1 MKFTAATAAAVL
13 AGSADAFWRMECRG
27 RSGLARLDPLVNPGV
42 ASTHAHTIFGSSGF
56 TESSGS
62 DELLAGD
69 CTSCAVTEDKSAYW
83 TPPMYFKDAATGQY
97 KIVDQVGG
105 MLSYYFLNY
114 APGETK
120 ITAFPH
126 GMEMIAGD
134 TNLRNF
140 SVAESDP
147 SSQTGLAQKAVG
159 FNCLNYG
166 KAAEGSL
173 YRHFMPDKAYLDA
186 NCKDGIRAELMF
198 PSCWNGKDVTSKNKM
213 DHVAYPSSVMDG
225 SCPEG
230 FPIRL
235 PGLFYETIWNT
246 AEFDGVDG
254 EFVFSNG
261 DPTGYGY
268 HGDFIMG
275 WEEEFLQSAVDTC
288 TNNSGRIQDCP
299 LFTLQDDVTS
309 QACQIKKSGL
319 IANILAADNLVGPIA
334 NLPGGV
340 KLTPGPDYVVK
351 GAPAADDSASTLVV
365 PTLSHS
371 AGSTI
376 APSETAA
383 PGGVFKE
390 NNAVVA
396 DVKVEAPATTAKP
409 TLSLADNQK
418 VSSTSYITK
427 DGSVVE
433 VIVIEELTTVTDEP
447 KTRTVTAAAGARKR
461 AHRHGRRHN

>member
-13 AGSADAFWRMECRG
+13 AGSAEAFWRMECRG

-42 ASTHAHTIFGSSGF
+42 ASSHAHTIFGSSGF
-56 TESSGS
+56 TESSGT

-83 TPPMYFKDAATGQY
+83 TPPMYFKNAATGQY
-97 KIVDQVGG
+97 KLVDQVGG

-134 TNLRNF
+134 TNQRNF
-140 SVAESDP
+140 TAGEDAP
-147 SSQTGLAQKAVG
+147 TTQKGLAQKAIG
-159 FNCLNYG
+159 FNCLNYDI
-166 KAAEGSL
+166 AAEGSL

-198 PSCWNGKDVTSKNKM
+198 PSCWNGKDVTSANKM

-225 SCPEG
+225 TCPEG
-230 FPIRL
+230 FPTRL

-246 AEFDGVDG
+246 AEFAGIDG

-288 TNNSGRIQDCP
+288 TNNSGRIQDCA

-309 QACQIKKSGL
+309 QACQIKKTG
-319 IANILAADNLVGPIA
+319 ILASVLAVDNLVGPIA
-334 NLPGGV
+334 SLPGGV
-340 KLTPGPDYVVK
+340 KLTPGPGYVVK
-351 GAPAADDSASTLVV
+351 GAAAVAESSTVVV

-371 AGSTI
+371 AGSTV

-383 PGGVFKE
+383 PGGIFKE
-390 NNAVVA
+390 NANAKVA
-396 DVKVEAPATTAKP
+396 DVEPPTTTAKP
-409 TLSLADNQK
+409 TLSLAANQK
-418 VSSTSYITK
+418 LSKTSYLTQG
-427 DGSVVE
+427 GSVVE
-433 VIVIEELTTVTDEP
+433 VIVIEELTTVIDPQT
-447 KTRTVTAAAGARKR
+447 KTVTAGARKR
-461 AHRHGRRHN
+461 SHRHGRRHN

>member
-1 MKFTAATAAAVL
+1 MVNKQTITDLNVFYHNTTNPLPGFSAT
-13 AGSADAFWRMECRG
+13 
-27 RSGLARLDPLVNPGV
+27 
-42 ASTHAHTIFGSSGF
+42 
-56 TESSGS
+56 SGS
-62 DELLAGD
+62 DELIAGD

-97 KIVDQVGG
+97 KLVQQVGG

-134 TNLRNF
+134 TNQRNF
-140 SVAESDP
+140 TAGETDAT
-147 SSQTGLAQKAVG
+147 SQKGLAQKALG
-159 FNCLNYG
+159 FNCLNYD

-198 PSCWNGKDVTSKNKM
+198 PSCWNGKDMTSKNKM

-225 SCPEG
+225 TCPEG
-230 FPIRL
+230 FPTRL

-246 AEFDGVDG
+246 AEFTGVDG

-275 WEEEFLQSAVDTC
+275 WEEDFLQSAVDTC
-288 TNNSGRIQDCP
+288 TNPSGRIQDCP
-299 LFTLQDDVTS
+299 LFTIQDDLTS
-309 QACQIKKSGL
+309 QACQIKKGL
-319 IANILAADNLVGPIA
+319 LSTLLAADDLLGPIA
-334 NLPGGV
+334 SLPGGV
-340 KLTPGPDYVVK
+340 KLTPGPEYVVK
-351 GAPAADDSASTLVV
+351 GAPAGDESSTVVV

-371 AGSTI
+371 AGSTV
-376 APSETAA
+376 APSATAA
-383 PGGVFKE
+383 PGGIFKE
-390 NNAVVA
+390 NANAKVA
-396 DVKVEAPATTAKP
+396 DVADVEPPTTTAKP
-409 TLSLADNQK
+409 TLSLAANQK
-418 VSSTSYITK
+418 VSSTSYLTQG
-427 DGSVVE
+427 GSVVE

-447 KTRTVTAAAGARKR
+447 HTKTVTAGAQKR
-461 AHRHGRRHN
+461 SHRHGRRHHN

>member
-13 AGSADAFWRMECRG
+13 AGSAEAFWRMECRG

-56 TESSGS
+56 TESSGT

-83 TPPMYFKDAATGQY
+83 TPPMYFKNAATGQY
-97 KIVDQVGG
+97 KLVDQVGG

-134 TNLRNF
+134 TNQRNF
-140 SVAESDP
+140 TAGEDAP
-147 SSQTGLAQKAVG
+147 TTQKGLAQKAIG
-159 FNCLNYG
+159 FNCLNYDI
-166 KAAEGSL
+166 AAEGSL

-198 PSCWNGKDVTSKNKM
+198 PSCWNGKDVTSANKM

-225 SCPEG
+225 TCPEG
-230 FPIRL
+230 FPTRL

-246 AEFDGVDG
+246 AEFAGIDG

-288 TNNSGRIQDCP
+288 TNNSGRIQDCA

-309 QACQIKKSGL
+309 QACQIKKTG
-319 IANILAADNLVGPIA
+319 ILASVLAVDNLVGPIA
-334 NLPGGV
+334 SLPGGV
-340 KLTPGPDYVVK
+340 KLTPGPGYVVK
-351 GAPAADDSASTLVV
+351 GAAAVAESSTVVV

-371 AGSTI
+371 AGSTV

-383 PGGVFKE
+383 PGGIFKE
-390 NNAVVA
+390 NANAKVA
-396 DVKVEAPATTAKP
+396 DVEPPTTTAKP
-409 TLSLADNQK
+409 TLSLAANQK
-418 VSSTSYITK
+418 LSKTSYITQG
-427 DGSVVE
+427 GSVVE
-433 VIVIEELTTVTDEP
+433 VIVIEELTTVIDPQT
-447 KTRTVTAAAGARKR
+447 KTVTAGARKR
-461 AHRHGRRHN
+461 SHRHGRRHN

>member
-13 AGSADAFWRMECRG
+13 AGSAEAFWRMECRG
-27 RSGLARLDPLVNPGV
+27 RSGLARIDPLVNPGV
-42 ASTHAHTIFGSSGF
+42 AAAHAHTIFGSSGF
-56 TESSGS
+56 TATSGS

-69 CTSCAVTEDKSAYW
+69 CTSCAVKEDKSAYW
-83 TPPMYFKDAATGQY
+83 TPPMYFKEASTGQY
-97 KIVDQVGG
+97 KIVEQVGG

-114 APGETK
+114 APGEKK

-134 TNLRNF
+134 TNQRNF
-140 SVAESDP
+140 TAGESDP
-147 SSQTGLAQKAVG
+147 TSQKGLAQKALG
-159 FNCLNYG
+159 FNCLNYDL
-166 KAAEGSL
+166 AAEGSL
-173 YRHFMPDKAYLDA
+173 YRHFMPDKQYLDA

-198 PSCWNGKDVTSKNKM
+198 PSCWNGKDMTSKNKM

-225 SCPEG
+225 TCPEG

-246 AEFDGVDG
+246 AEFNGVDG

-275 WEEEFLQSAVDTC
+275 WEEDFLQSAVDTC
-288 TNNSGRIQDCP
+288 TNESGRIQDCP

-309 QACQIKKSGL
+309 QACQIKKGL
-319 IANILAADNLVGPIA
+319 LASVLAADNLEGPIPE
-334 NLPGGV
+334 LPGGV
-340 KLTPGPDYVVK
+340 KLTPGPGYVVK
-351 GAPAADDSASTLVV
+351 GHPAGDDESSTVVV

-383 PGGVFKE
+383 PGGIFKE
-390 NNAVVA
+390 GANAKVA
-396 DVKVEAPATTAKP
+396 DVEPPTTTAKP
-409 TLSLADNQK
+409 TLSLAANQK
-418 VSSTSYITK
+418 LSSTSYLTQG
-427 DGSVVE
+427 GSVVE

-447 KTRTVTAAAGARKR
+447 HTKTVTAGGARR
-461 AHRHGRRHN
+461 RSHRHGRRHE

>member
-1 MKFTAATAAAVL
+1 MKFTTATAAMVL
-13 AGSADAFWRMECRG
+13 AGSAEAFWRMECRG
-27 RSGLARLDPLVNPGV
+27 RSGLARIDPLVNPGV
-42 ASTHAHTIFGSSGF
+42 ASMHAHTIFGSSGF
-56 TESSGS
+56 TTTSGS

-97 KIVDQVGG
+97 KLVQQVGG
-105 MLSYYFLNY
+105 MLSYYFLNH

-134 TNLRNF
+134 NNLRNF
-140 SVAESDP
+140 SAGESAP
-147 SSQTGLAQKAVG
+147 TSQKGLAQKAIG

-166 KAAEGSL
+166 MAAEGSL
-173 YRHFMPDKAYLDA
+173 SRHSMPDKAYLDA

-198 PSCWNGKDVTSKNKM
+198 PSCWNGKDVTSASKM

-225 SCPEG
+225 TCPEG

-235 PGLFYETIWNT
+235 PGLFFETIWNT
-246 AEFDGVDG
+246 AEFDRVDG

-275 WEEEFLQSAVDTC
+275 WEETFLQSAVDTC
-288 TNNSGRIQDCP
+288 TNPSGRIQDCP
-299 LFTLQDDVTS
+299 LFTLQTDVTAQS
-309 QACQIKKSGL
+309 CKIKKPTG
-319 IANILAADNLVGPIA
+319 ILASVLAVENLVGPIPS
-334 NLPGGV
+334 LPGGV
-340 KLTPGPDYVVK
+340 KLTPGPGYIVHGAAPVADASIVV
-351 GAPAADDSASTLVV
+351 VV

-376 APSETAA
+376 APAATA
-383 PGGVFKE
+383 PGGIFKE
-390 NNAVVA
+390 NNAAIAKVA
-396 DVKVEAPATTAKP
+396 AVEPPATTEKP
-409 TLSLADNQK
+409 TLSLAANQR
-418 VSSTSYITK
+418 VSSTSYITQG
-427 DGSVVE
+427 GSVVK
-433 VIVIEELTTVTDEP
+433 VIAIEELTTVTDEL
-447 KTRTVTAAAGARKR
+447 KTKTVTAESRKR
-461 AHRHGRRHN
+461 AHRHGHRHN

>member
-1 MKFTAATAAAVL
+1 MKFTAAIAAAVL
-13 AGSADAFWRMECRG
+13 SGSAEAFWRMECRG

-42 ASTHAHTIFGSSGF
+42 ASAHAHTIFGSSGF
-56 TESSGS
+56 TATSGS
-62 DELLAGD
+62 DELIAGD

-83 TPPMYFKDAATGQY
+83 TPPMYFKNAATGQY
-97 KIVDQVGG
+97 KLVTQVGG

-134 TNLRNF
+134 TNQRNF
-140 SVAESDP
+140 TAGESAP
-147 SSQTGLAQKAVG
+147 TTQNGLAQKALG
-159 FNCLNYG
+159 FNCLNYD
-166 KAAEGSL
+166 KAPEGSL

-198 PSCWNGKDVTSKNKM
+198 PSCWNGKDVTSANKK
-213 DHVAYPSSVMDG
+213 DHVAYPSTVMDG
-225 SCPEG
+225 TCPEG

-235 PGLFYETIWNT
+235 PGLFFETIWNT

-275 WEEEFLQSAVDTC
+275 WEETFLQSAVDTC
-288 TNNSGRIQDCP
+288 TNPSGRIQDCP
-299 LFTLQDDVTS
+299 LFTLQTDVFS
-309 QACQIKKSGL
+309 QTCQIKNPTGILGSV
-319 IANILAADNLVGPIA
+319 LAAENLVGPIPS
-334 NLPGGV
+334 LPGGV

-351 GAPAADDSASTLVV
+351 GAAPVADASTVVV

-376 APSETAA
+376 APSATAA
-383 PGGVFKE
+383 PGGIFKE
-390 NNAVVA
+390 NSAAIAKVA
-396 DVKVEAPATTAKP
+396 EVAAPATTEKP
-409 TLSLADNQK
+409 TLSLAANQK
-418 VSSTSYITK
+418 VSKTSYITQG
-427 DGSVVE
+427 GSVVE
-433 VIVIEELTTVTDEP
+433 VIVIEEVTTVTDDV
-447 KTRTVTAAAGARKR
+447 KTRTVTAESRKR